1 MLSYDVQYL
10 IDTMA
15 FPDLLS
21 LFVYIPACSSVSLC
35 IVDTYMLRL
44 TTYAKYCAQMFSFL
58 HNSYTYIL
66 LLTAQATLLLP
77 ESSLYIV
84 VYLQNTIV

>member
-15 FPDLLS
+15 FRICS
-21 LFVYIPACSSVSLC
+21 LCLYIYLHVVVSPLC

-58 HNSYTYIL
+58 HDSYTYIL
-66 LLTAQATLLLP
+66 LLTAQAALLLP
-77 ESSLYIV
+77 KSSLYIV
-84 VYLQNTIV
+84 VYL